1 MQGYTWT
8 EVFWSLL
15 VYGVGGG
22 IALFVVTHYVF
33 PALLI
38 ALLLLLCPAQRGGY

>member
-8 EVFWSLL
+8 EILWTLL

-22 IALFVVTHYVF
+22 VALFVVTHYVF

-38 ALLLLLCPAQRGGY
+38 LALLALCPKQQGGW